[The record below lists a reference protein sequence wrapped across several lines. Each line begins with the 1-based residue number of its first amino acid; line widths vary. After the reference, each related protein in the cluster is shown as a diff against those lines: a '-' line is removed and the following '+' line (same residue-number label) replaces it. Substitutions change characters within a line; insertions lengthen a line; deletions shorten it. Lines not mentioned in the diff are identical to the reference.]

1 MAYASDARIKK
12 DLKEIGS
19 QGKLKL
25 RVFDESHEDHRQWK
39 DNGLRF
45 GLYGASDGAWYLDE
59 TWTDPISGEVCDKKP
74 VIVVEGSFG
83 TERGNIGSA
92 QYARFH
98 HALGAVIRGLVGV
111 YFIPTR
117 SSYYRDNVEH
127 KAAWRLDLVYGCLG
141 ASELHAP
148 GEYLMIDAYD
158 PGLLKNLVSTYAT
171 DDVQSQ
177 QSLIKGIKDEMKTY
191 ADEAYFKTFKTS
203 DPTAAFSRHSRNYA
217 YNKSRIGKILKHN
230 VKAFTDARYR
240 NGHII
245 VGEAL
250 LLRYWAKKQ
259 VDLILPRFTNEDCI
273 MLDHREQKEWKL
285 LRSRKDIRIITF
297 DDLIFKDRSLEK
309 GLIAIRA
316 KLPLLGDELVK
327 MNSIIRKMKDDFGNG
342 LVGIRDGVNTE
353 AKDSKDTLERFL

>member
-12 DLKEIGS
+12 ELKQIGN

-25 RVFDESHEDHRQWK
+25 RVFDESHEDQRQWK
-39 DNGLRF
+39 NNGLKF
-45 GLYGASDGAWYLDE
+45 GLYGANDGAWCLE
-59 TWTDPISGEVCDKKP
+59 EKWADPISGEVCDERP

-111 YFIPTR
+111 YFIPKK

-127 KAAWRLDLVYGCLG
+127 KAKWRLDLVYGCLG

-158 PGLLKNLVSTYAT
+158 PELLKELISSYAT

-177 QSLIKGIKDEMKTY
+177 QSLIKKIKNEMKTY
-191 ADEAYFKTFKTS
+191 ADDVYSKTYKTS
-203 DPTAAFSRHSRNYA
+203 DPAAVFSRDSRNYA
-217 YNKSRIGKILKHN
+217 YNGNRIGKILKHN

-259 VDLILPRFTNEDCI
+259 VDLILPRFTEEDCV

-285 LRSRKDIRIITF
+285 LRSREDINVVTF
-297 DDLIFKDRSLEK
+297 DDLVFKDKTLEK
-309 GLIAIRA
+309 DLIAIRA
-316 KLPLLGDELVK
+316 KLPLLGDTLVK
-327 MNSIIRKMKDDFGNG
+327 MNAIIRKMKDGFGNG
-342 LVGIRDGVNTE
+342 SVEMRNGIRE
-353 AKDSKDTLERFL
+353 AKESKGTLEGFL